1 MQAYIVRRLLAAL
14 PVLFIVVLIVFA
26 LLRLTP
32 GDPAR
37 VIAGIEGTDQQ
48 VEDIRRGLGLDKSI
62 PVQLWIYIKDILTGN
77 LGESIGSR
85 VPVSRLI
92 WERIP
97 VTLSLTLLT
106 ELLAVGIAVPLGVLA
121 AWKANSWIDRT
132 VMVLS
137 TLGFSVPLFFLGFLF
152 IIVFGVKLHLFPVAG
167 YAPLSEG
174 IGDYL
179 RHLALPATATALV
192 IMALIARMTRS
203 SMLEVLR
210 EEYVRTAKA
219 KGLSDRLILVRHA
232 LRNAALPIVTVIG
245 LGFAGLL
252 TGVVVT
258 ENVFAIP
265 GLGRLIVS
273 AMLARDYPVIQAG
286 ILLGSAVMVFVNLA
300 IDISYAFFDPR
311 IRY

>member
-174 IGDYL
+174 FGTYL
-179 RHLALPATATALV
+179 RHLAMPAVATALV

-210 EEYVRTAKA
+210 EEYVRTARA
-219 KGLSDRLILVRHA
+219 KGLTDRLMVLLRHSPEECSPA
-232 LRNAALPIVTVIG
+232 NRYG
-245 LGFAGLL
+245 YR
-252 TGVVVT
+252 
-258 ENVFAIP
+258 P
-265 GLGRLIVS
+265 G
-273 AMLARDYPVIQAG
+273 
-286 ILLGSAVMVFVNLA
+286 
-300 IDISYAFFDPR
+300 
-311 IRY
+311 IRRVC